1 LNKKEKRIF
10 LVSKFFFSQLNE
22 EQLYG
27 RRILLFSY
35 GSGLASSM
43 YSVIC
48 RKVHDTRF
56 TLGQIRKSIQQ
67 ARDILDHERIE
78 ITPSL
83 MDQLLLERET
93 YDHKGR
99 ENLF

>member
-1 LNKKEKRIF
+1 M
-10 LVSKFFFSQLNE
+10 
-22 EQLYG
+22 YG

-43 YSVIC
+43 YSIIC

-78 ITPSL
+78 ITPNL
-83 MDQLLLERET
+83 MDQLLLEREIN
-93 YDHKGR
+93 DHKGR
-99 ENLF
+99 VNLF